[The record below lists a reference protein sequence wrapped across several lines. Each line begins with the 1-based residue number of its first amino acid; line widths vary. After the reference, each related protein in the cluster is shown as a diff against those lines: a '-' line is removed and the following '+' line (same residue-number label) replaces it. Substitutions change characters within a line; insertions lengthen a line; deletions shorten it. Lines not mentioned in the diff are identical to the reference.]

1 MRIIVVGC
9 GKVGETIVRRLS
21 NEGHDIA
28 VIDVDPTI
36 VEDVSDAFDVLGVVG
51 NGASYSVLQEAGIED
66 ADLMIAVTNSDEQNL
81 LSCLFA
87 RKAGNCNTIARVRN
101 PVYSEEIGYIKEE
114 LGLSMTVNPEYAA
127 AEEMARILRFPSA
140 IKIDTF
146 ARGRV
151 ELLQF
156 VVPENSLLDNTSL
169 QELPEKLD
177 TPILIGAV
185 ERDDQAVIPGGDFVL
200 HGGDTISIV
209 SAPRDARKFF
219 SRLGVDIHR
228 VSNTLIV
235 GGGKIA
241 FYLAKMLIGFGI
253 SVKIV
258 EYDKGRCEEL
268 SEALPNALII
278 HGDGSDQD
286 VLREEGVETCDSFV
300 SLTGIDEQNIF
311 MSLFTKQVNPKAK
324 IITKTNR
331 INLDYLLTKFKLD
344 SQIHPK
350 NITAESIVSF
360 VRAMQNS
367 IGSNVETMYSVVE
380 DKVEA
385 LEFLIREKSSVVG
398 IPLSR
403 LPVKKN
409 VLVASIIRKG
419 RIIQPGGSTTIEVGD
434 SVVIF
439 TTEKGFGDITDILE
453 ANAQS

>member
-9 GKVGETIVRRLS
+9 GKVGETIVRQLS
-21 NEGHDIA
+21 SEGHDIA
-28 VIDVDPTI
+28 VIDTDATV
-36 VEDVSDAFDVLGVVG
+36 VEDISDQFDVLGVVG

-87 RKAGNCNTIARVRN
+87 RKAGNCSTIARVRN
-101 PVYSEEIGYIKEE
+101 PVYSTEIGYIKEE

-127 AEEMARILRFPSA
+127 AEEIARLLRFPSA

-156 VVPENSLLDNTSL
+156 VIPEGSILDNTSL
-169 QELPEKLD
+169 QELPSKLD
-177 TPILIGAV
+177 SRILIGAV
-185 ERDDQAVIPGGDFVL
+185 ERGEDAVIPDGNFVL
-200 HGGDTISIV
+200 KAGDTISIV
-209 SAPRDARKFF
+209 SAPKDARHFF
-219 SRLGVDIHR
+219 TKLGVDIHR
-228 VSNTLIV
+228 VNNTMIV

-241 FYLAKMLIGFGI
+241 FYLARMLAGYGI
-253 SVKIV
+253 KVKIV
-258 EYDKGRCEEL
+258 EADKARCIEL
-268 SEALPNALII
+268 SEQLPNALII
-278 HGDGSDQD
+278 RGDGSDQD
-286 VLREEGVETCDSFV
+286 VLREEGVETCESFV

-311 MSLFTKQVNPKAK
+311 MSLYTKQVNPKAK
-324 IITKTNR
+324 VITKTNR
-331 INLDYLLTKFKLD
+331 INMDYILDKLNLD

-367 IGSNVETMYSVVE
+367 IGSNVETMYNVVQ

-385 LEFLIREKSSVVG
+385 LEFVIREKSAVVG
-398 IPLSR
+398 IPLSE
-403 LPVKKN
+403 LAVKKN

-419 RIIQPGGSTTIEVGD
+419 KIIQPSGTTTIEVGD

-439 TTEKGFGDITDILE
+439 TTQKGFGDITDILE
-453 ANAQS
+453 VS